1 MWTTNVRWGQE
12 QQHSM
17 LALNHSPPKKKKKK
31 KKRQEGKNMY
41 YKGDSL
47 KILSWHLYLYTAA
60 LRRKQQQKKKVYH

>member
-17 LALNHSPPKKKKKK
+17 LALNHSPPKKKKK

-60 LRRKQQQKKKVYH
+60 LRRKQQQKKVYH

>member
-17 LALNHSPPKKKKKK
+17 LALNHSPPKKKKK

>member
-17 LALNHSPPKKKKKK
+17 LALNHSPPKKKKK

-60 LRRKQQQKKKVYH
+60 LRRKQQKKKKVYH